1 MDINKKYIII
11 FGTLIL
17 LLVIITGAITY
28 YKEKEVQTEFSI
40 QPPSVNQ
47 DILSFSQDYPA
58 NFDELSDFINSCKST
73 VSSDIEGLKNNKG
86 IKEIVCTIERGVI
99 RIALNGKIRSV
110 GAYIPSF
117 SSLDSSTPDSIVS
130 FKSGKYLG
138 ISVDLKGVVREYDPS
153 LLGEEKLYFCSISE
167 PSWTD
172 PFYLQMEPK
181 QDLIFD
187 EGDVS
192 CGGVKMEGTHTIY
205 FSGFIPQAESLNIKQ
220 YLVDEQTV
228 SEVINKQSF
237 PEIKEILKDYPIIWQ
252 MEKLIIP

>member
-40 QPPSVNQ
+40 QPSSVNR

-58 NFDELSDFINSCKST
+58 TFDELADFINSCKNT
-73 VSSDIEGLKNNKG
+73 VFPDIEGLKNNKG

-99 RIALNGKIRSV
+99 RIAFNGKIRSV

-117 SSLDSSTPDSIVS
+117 STLDPIVS

-138 ISVDLKGVVREYDPS
+138 ISVDLKDVVREYDPS
-153 LLGEEKLYFCSISE
+153 LLEEDKLYFCDISE
-167 PSWTD
+167 PSLTD
-172 PFYLQMEPK
+172 PLVLQLESK
-181 QDLIFD
+181 YHLFFD
-187 EGDVS
+187 EGNIS
-192 CGGVKMEGTHTIY
+192 CSGVEMNKTPSMI
-205 FSGFIPQAESLNIKQ
+205 FFGFIPQAESLSIKQ

-228 SEVINKQSF
+228 SDVLTKKSF
-237 PEIKEILKDYPIIWQ
+237 SERKNILNNYPVIWQ
-252 MEKLIIP
+252 MEKPITL